1 MMPIDTPIAFR
12 SGLPT
17 RSTGASRKRA
27 PLALF
32 LVSMSMIAAVW
43 YWLASPVLLDRALI
57 NPAKKLDCLS
67 YAPFRSG
74 QTPWNS
80 DIVISPVQIA
90 EDLNQLAGVSNC
102 IRTYS
107 VENGLDKVPEL
118 ASKVGLK
125 VVLGIWLGR
134 DRVKNAALADTAVAL
149 AREYKG
155 TVTSVIAGS
164 EVLLRGE
171 MTVADLREII
181 RSVRARIDT
190 PITYADSWDY
200 WLRYR
205 EMAADVDFVT
215 IHMLPFWEDEP
226 IRAEDAAAHVIDIY
240 RKVALSF
247 PGKDILIGEA
257 GWPSKGR
264 MREVSLPSRIN
275 QGRFISELLD
285 RAGREKIRVNVF
297 EAYDEPWKRQW
308 EGAVGAH
315 WGLFDGVTRELK
327 HAPGSAVSNY
337 PFWKAQLGVGLVFGA
352 AIFLVALLAFWRR
365 PSPTGLMPWLAVSAC
380 ATTGGILLGLAAEKA
395 SYENY
400 GVAGVFNQGLLLSVA
415 IALPLL
421 CANALIAGRPLPAFQ
436 ELVGPRE
443 GRPRSLPALVLGL
456 VLMVTTVVAVEI
468 ALGLVFDPRSRDFP
482 FASLTMAAVPIWTVA
497 LLHPRKSDTGVTAEA
512 VFAGLFAAAALFIF
526 LNEGIHN
533 WQSVWTAAAF
543 FLFAAALWSPRSVAV
558 WRVLSNM
565 AIVLK
570 TLRRNYLAVQPI
582 AVASLPQPK
591 PQAGAAGG
599 FVAATSKVECGK

>member
-1 MMPIDTPIAFR
+1 MPGDPPVQFQSAV
-12 SGLPT
+12 
-17 RSTGASRKRA
+17 SRKAA

-32 LVSMSMIAAVW
+32 LVSMSLIVAVW
-43 YWLASPVLLDRALI
+43 YWLASPVLLDHALI
-57 NPAKKLDCLS
+57 DPARKLDCVS

-80 DIVISPVQIA
+80 DIVIKPEQIA
-90 EDLNQLAGVSNC
+90 EDLDQLAQVSHC

-107 VENGLDKVPEL
+107 VENGLDKVPQL

-125 VVLGIWLGR
+125 VILGIWLGR
-134 DRVKNAALADTAVAL
+134 DRAKNAALADTAVAL

-155 TVTSVIAGS
+155 TVSSVIVGS

-171 MTVADLREII
+171 MTVNDLREII
-181 RSVRARIDT
+181 RSVRTRIDT

-200 WLRYR
+200 WLRYK

-226 IRAEDAAAHVIDIY
+226 IRAEDAAVHVIDIY
-240 RKVALSF
+240 HKVAAVF

-275 QGRFISELLD
+275 QGLFISGLLD
-285 RAGREKIRVNVF
+285 RAHREKIRVNVF

-308 EGAVGAH
+308 EGTVGAH
-315 WGLFDGVTRELK
+315 WGLFDGVTRQLK

-337 PFWKAQLGVGLVFGA
+337 PFWKLQLGAGLAFGT
-352 AIFLVALLAFWRR
+352 AIFMVALLTPWRR

-380 ATTGGILLGLAAEKA
+380 ATAGGILLGLAAEKA
-395 SYENY
+395 GYENY
-400 GVAGVFNQGLLLSVA
+400 GVAGLFNQGLLLTAAVT
-415 IALPLL
+415 LPLL
-421 CANALIAGRPLPAFQ
+421 CANALMAGRPLPTFR
-436 ELVGPRE
+436 EMVGPRE
-443 GRPRSLPALVLGL
+443 GWPSSLPALLLGFVLVATTL
-456 VLMVTTVVAVEI
+456 VTVEI

-482 FASLTMAAVPIWTVA
+482 FASLTMAAVPVCALA
-497 LLHPRKSDTGVTAEA
+497 LLCPRKPDIAATAEA
-512 VFAGLFAAAALFIF
+512 VFAGLLVAAALFLVF
-526 LNEGIHN
+526 NEGVHN
-533 WQSVWTAAAF
+533 WQSLWTAAAF
-543 FLFAAALWSPRSVAV
+543 LLLGAALWPPRSVAV
-558 WRVLSNM
+558 LS
-565 AIVLK
+565 
-570 TLRRNYLAVQPI
+570 AV
-582 AVASLPQPK
+582 VSLPQPA

-599 FVAATSKVECGK
+599 LIAATSKAECDK

>member
-1 MMPIDTPIAFR
+1 MPSDTPDEYK
-12 SGLPT
+12 P
-17 RSTGASRKRA
+17 GASQPIGLFA

-32 LVSMSMIAAVW
+32 LVSMGLIAAVW
-43 YWLASPVLLDRALI
+43 SWLASPVLLDHALI
-57 NPAKKLDCLS
+57 KPDKKLDCVS

-80 DIVISPVQIA
+80 DIIIKPEQIA
-90 EDLNQLAGVSNC
+90 EDLAQLAQISHC

-107 VENGLDKVPEL
+107 VENGLDVVPRL

-125 VVLGIWLGR
+125 VILGIWLGR
-134 DRVKNAALADTAVAL
+134 DRDKNAVLADTAVAL

-155 TVTSVIAGS
+155 TVTSVIVGS

-171 MTVADLREII
+171 MTVNDLREII
-181 RSVRARIDT
+181 RSVKARIDT

-240 RKVALSF
+240 RKVAAVF
-247 PGKDILIGEA
+247 PGKNILIGEA

-275 QGRFISELLD
+275 QARFISELLD
-285 RAGREKIRVNVF
+285 RAAIEKIRVNVF

-308 EGAVGAH
+308 EGTVGAH
-315 WGLFDGVTRELK
+315 WGLFDGVTRQIK
-327 HAPGSAVSNY
+327 HPDGTAINNY
-337 PFWKAQLGVGLVFGA
+337 PFWKQQLGAGLVFGT
-352 AIFLVALLAFWRR
+352 AIFLVALLTLWRR
-365 PSPTGLMPWLAVSAC
+365 PSSIGLTQWLAVSAC

-400 GVAGVFNQGLLLSVA
+400 GVAGMFNQGMLLTAA
-415 IALPLL
+415 ITLPLL
-421 CANALIAGRPLPAFQ
+421 CANALIAGRPLPTFK
-436 ELVGPRE
+436 ELLGPRE
-443 GRPRSLPALVLGL
+443 GWPRSLPALVLGF
-456 VLMVTTVVAVEI
+456 VLLATTVVMGEI

-482 FASLTMAAVPIWTVA
+482 FASLTMAAVPVWTLV
-497 LLHPRKSDTGVTAEA
+497 LLNRRKPDVGVTAEA
-512 VFAGLFAAAALFIF
+512 VFAGLFVAAAMFLF
-526 LNEGIHN
+526 LNEGAHN

-543 FLFAAALWSPRSVAV
+543 ILFGAALRLPRAVAV
-558 WRVLSNM
+558 LG
-565 AIVLK
+565 A
-570 TLRRNYLAVQPI
+570 
-582 AVASLPQPK
+582 LPQAS
-591 PQAGAAGG
+591 QGGAAGG
-599 FVAATSKVECGK
+599 LIAAGSKVEYDK

>member
-1 MMPIDTPIAFR
+1 MMPIDPSAEFK

-17 RSTGASRKRA
+17 LPTMASGKRA

-32 LVSMSMIAAVW
+32 LISMSMIVAVW
-43 YWLASPVLLDRALI
+43 YWLASPVLLDHALI
-57 NPAKKLDCLS
+57 DPAKKLDCIS

-80 DIVISPVQIA
+80 DIAIGPAQIA
-90 EDLNQLAGVSNC
+90 EDLDQLAGVSNC

-125 VVLGIWLGR
+125 VILGIWLGR

-155 TVTSVIAGS
+155 TVTSVIVGS

-190 PITYADSWDY
+190 PVTYADSWDY

-205 EMAADVDFVT
+205 EIAADVDFVT

-240 RKVALSF
+240 RKVALAF
-247 PGKDILIGEA
+247 PGKSILIGEA

-275 QGRFISELLD
+275 QGLFISELLD

-308 EGAVGAH
+308 EGTVGAH
-315 WGLFDGVTRELK
+315 WGLFDGVTRQIK
-327 HAPGSAVSNY
+327 HAAGSAVSNY
-337 PFWKAQLGVGLVFGA
+337 PFWKLQLGAGLAFGA
-352 AIFLVALLAFWRR
+352 SIFLVALLTLWRR
-365 PSPTGLMPWLAVSAC
+365 PSASGLAQWLAVSAC
-380 ATTGGILLGLAAEKA
+380 ATTGGILLGLGAEKA
-395 SYENY
+395 FYENY
-400 GVAGVFNQGLLLSVA
+400 GFGGWFNQGLLLTAA
-415 IALPLL
+415 ITLPLL
-421 CANALIAGRPLPAFQ
+421 CANALMAGRPLPAFQ
-436 ELVGPRE
+436 ELFGPRE
-443 GRPRSLPALVLGL
+443 GWPRSLPALVLGFVLIATTL
-456 VLMVTTVVAVEI
+456 VTVEI

-482 FASLTMAAVPIWTVA
+482 FAGLTMAVVPVWTLG
-497 LLHPRKSDTGVTAEA
+497 LLYRRKSDMNVTAEA
-512 VFAGLFAAAALFIF
+512 VFAGLLVAAALFLF
-526 LNEGIHN
+526 LNEGVHN
-533 WQSVWTAAAF
+533 WQSLWTAAAF
-543 FLFAAALWSPRSVAV
+543 LLFGAALRPPRLAAV
-558 WRVLSNM
+558 WSMLSNM
-565 AIVLK
+565 K
-570 TLRRNYLAVQPI
+570 TLRRQELAVQPI
-582 AVASLPQPK
+582 SVASLPQLK
-591 PQAGAAGG
+591 PQAGTAGG
-599 FVAATSKVECGK
+599 LIAATSKVECDK

>member
-1 MMPIDTPIAFR
+1 MMPIDTSAGFR
-12 SGLPT
+12 KG
-17 RSTGASRKRA
+17 A

-32 LVSMSMIAAVW
+32 LVSMSLIVAVW
-43 YWLASPVLLDRALI
+43 YWLASPVLLDHALI
-57 NPAKKLDCLS
+57 NPAKKLDCVS

-80 DIVISPVQIA
+80 DIVISPAQIA

-107 VENGLDKVPEL
+107 VENGLDKVPQL

-125 VVLGIWLGR
+125 VFLGIWLGR

-155 TVTSVIAGS
+155 TVTSVIVGS

-171 MTVADLREII
+171 MTVNDLREII
-181 RSVRARIDT
+181 RSVKTRVTT

-247 PGKDILIGEA
+247 PGKEILIGEA

-285 RAGREKIRVNVF
+285 RAAREKIRVNVF

-308 EGAVGAH
+308 EGTVGAH

-337 PFWKAQLGVGLVFGA
+337 PFWKLQLGAGLAFAA
-352 AIFLVALLAFWRR
+352 AIFLVALLTFWRR
-365 PSPTGLMPWLAVSAC
+365 PSAAGLAPWLAVSAC

-395 SYENY
+395 AYENY
-400 GVAGVFNQGLLLSVA
+400 GVAGMFNQGLLLTAA
-415 IALPLL
+415 ITLPLL
-421 CANALIAGRPLPAFQ
+421 CANAMIAGRPLPTFG

-443 GRPRSLPALVLGL
+443 GWPQSLAALVLGF
-456 VLMVTTVVAVEI
+456 VLMVTTVVTVEI

-482 FASLTMAAVPIWTVA
+482 FASLTMVAVPVWA
-497 LLHPRKSDTGVTAEA
+497 LAVLYRRKSDIGVTAEA
-512 VFAGLFAAAALFIF
+512 VFAGLFAAAAIF
-526 LNEGIHN
+526 LFFNEGVHN
-533 WQSVWTAAAF
+533 WQSLWTAAAF
-543 FLFAAALWSPRSVAV
+543 VLFGAALWPPHAIAV
-558 WRVLSNM
+558 RRVLSN
-565 AIVLK
+565 
-570 TLRRNYLAVQPI
+570 LRNEELAVQPI
-582 AVASLPQPK
+582 AVASLPQPT
-591 PQAGAAGG
+591 PPAGAAGG
-599 FVAATSKVECGK
+599 LIAATSKVECDK